1 MVSGDDSNGRLSRK
15 TTRSPNRKSKKADAD
30 LAKGSALRN
39 DPPPSVHKRNLYV
52 VSFPIIILF
61 NILRSLLYQL
71 FIVFK
76 YLYSASHRFMRKPCK
91 NGEYNLEVVVKDG
104 AVSTEIAGEMAYSHN
119 VGPGDPLLAKQKHHH
134 RKAFEYIS
142 KALKIDEE
150 NEGQKELAI
159 ELYKKGIYE
168 LERGIAVD
176 CWGGRG
182 DAWQRAQR
190 LHDKMKTNLGMAKDR
205 LHFLVAGRKLTT
217 GGRRLPGGSGPLM
230 KSQTLPRSM
239 GRSSSQPNSST
250 YTRYPVK
257 PASTPPAVKR
267 QLSVPVNG
275 SPVRRAVGSNRGTPT
290 RSRTP
295 QQTLTVRGVDPKLV
309 QLILDEI
316 VEGGPKVQWDDI
328 AGQEAAK
335 QALQEMV
342 VLPSLRPEL
351 FTGLRSPAKG
361 LLLFGPPG
369 NGKTLLARCVAAEC
383 SATFFSISAA
393 TLTSKYVGDGEK
405 MVRALF
411 QVARELQPSIIFVD
425 EVDSLL
431 CERSSS
437 EHEASRRLKT
447 EFLVEFDGLPAA
459 GADRLIVMA
468 ATNRPHELDEAALR
482 RFPKRVYVSLP
493 DVRTREQLLRGVL
506 ARGAAAAALSP
517 EELARLAAL
526 TDGYSG
532 SDLTA
537 LCRDAALQPIR
548 GELTPEEL
556 ARLAALTDGYS
567 GSDLTALCRDAALQP
582 IRGELTPEELA
593 RLAALTDG
601 YSGSDLTALC
611 RDAALQPIR
620 GELTPEELARLA
632 ALTDGYSGSDLTALC
647 RDAALQ
653 PIRGE
658 LTPEEL
664 ARLAALT
671 DGYSGSDLTALCRDA
686 ALQPIR
692 GELTPEELAR
702 LAALTDGYSGS
713 DLTALCRD
721 AALQPIRGELTPEE
735 LARLAALTD
744 GYSGSDLT
752 ALCRDAAL
760 QPIRGELTPEE
771 LARLAALTDG
781 YSGSDLTALCR
792 DAALQPIRGELT
804 PEELARLAALTDG
817 YSGSDLTALCRDA
830 ALQPIR
836 GELTPEELARL
847 AALTDGYSGSDL
859 TALCRDAALQPI
871 RGELTPEEL
880 ARLAA
885 LTDGYSG
892 SDLTALC
899 RDAALQPIRGELTPE
914 ELARLAALT
923 DGYSGSDLTALCRD
937 AALQPIRGELTPE
950 ELARLAALTDGYS
963 GSDLTALCRDA
974 ALQPIRGELT
984 PEELAR
990 LAALTDGYSGS
1001 DLTALCRDAALQPI
1015 RGELTP
1021 EELAR
1026 LAALTD
1032 GYSGSDLTA
1041 LCRDAALQ
1049 PIRGELTPE
1058 ELARLAALTDGY
1070 SGSDLTALC
1079 RDAALQPIRE
1089 LDPEEVKCL
1098 DLSLVRPI
1106 TFQDFMDALKRIRPS
1121 VSPHSLVGYEKWSV
1135 QYGDL
1140 GL

>member
-30 LAKGSALRN
+30 LAKVSALRN

-76 YLYSASHRFMRKPCK
+76 YLYSASHRLMHKPNK

-104 AVSTEIAGEMAYSHN
+104 VVSTEIAGEMPYTHN

-150 NEGQKELAI
+150 NEESQCCDDGQKELAI

-205 LHFLVAGRKLTT
+205 LHFLANLVALSKLGVEPERSENKPTESPLKVRRPLEKSKTTLLAHTESNSGQTKATTEVAGRKLTT
-217 GGRRLPGGSGPLM
+217 GGRRLPSGSGPLM

-239 GRSSSQPNSST
+239 GRSSSQPNSSN
-250 YTRYPVK
+250 YTRHPVK

-267 QLSVPVNG
+267 QLSVPASG
-275 SPVRRAVGSNRGTPT
+275 SPVRRAAGTSRGTPT

-295 QQTLTVRGVDPKLV
+295 QPLSVRGVDPKLV

-316 VEGGPKVQWDDI
+316 VEGGPKVHWDDI

-459 GADRLIVMA
+459 GADRLVVMA
-468 ATNRPHELDEAALR
+468 ATNRPQELDEAALR

-493 DVRTREQLLRGVL
+493 DLRTRDSLLRRVL
-506 ARGAAAAALSP
+506 ARGAAAAALAP
-517 EELARLAAL
+517 
-526 TDGYSG
+526 D
-532 SDLTA
+532 
-537 LCRDAALQPIR
+537 
-548 GELTPEEL
+548 
-556 ARLAALTDGYS
+556 
-567 GSDLTALCRDAALQP
+567 
-582 IRGELTPEELA
+582 
-593 RLAALTDG
+593 
-601 YSGSDLTALC
+601 
-611 RDAALQPIR
+611 
-620 GELTPEELARLA
+620 
-632 ALTDGYSGSDLTALC
+632 
-647 RDAALQ
+647 
-653 PIRGE
+653 
-658 LTPEEL
+658 
-664 ARLAALT
+664 
-671 DGYSGSDLTALCRDA
+671 
-686 ALQPIR
+686 
-692 GELTPEELAR
+692 
-702 LAALTDGYSGS
+702 
-713 DLTALCRD
+713 
-721 AALQPIRGELTPEE
+721 
-735 LARLAALTD
+735 
-744 GYSGSDLT
+744 
-752 ALCRDAAL
+752 
-760 QPIRGELTPEE
+760 
-771 LARLAALTDG
+771 
-781 YSGSDLTALCR
+781 
-792 DAALQPIRGELT
+792 
-804 PEELARLAALTDG
+804 
-817 YSGSDLTALCRDA
+817 
-830 ALQPIR
+830 
-836 GELTPEELARL
+836 
-847 AALTDGYSGSDL
+847 
-859 TALCRDAALQPI
+859 
-871 RGELTPEEL
+871 
-880 ARLAA
+880 
-885 LTDGYSG
+885 
-892 SDLTALC
+892 
-899 RDAALQPIRGELTPE
+899 
-914 ELARLAALT
+914 
-923 DGYSGSDLTALCRD
+923 
-937 AALQPIRGELTPE
+937 
-950 ELARLAALTDGYS
+950 
-963 GSDLTALCRDA
+963 
-974 ALQPIRGELT
+974 
-984 PEELAR
+984 
-990 LAALTDGYSGS
+990 
-1001 DLTALCRDAALQPI
+1001 
-1015 RGELTP
+1015 
-1021 EELAR
+1021 
-1026 LAALTD
+1026 
-1032 GYSGSDLTA
+1032 
-1041 LCRDAALQ
+1041 
-1049 PIRGELTPE
+1049 

-1089 LDPEEVKCL
+1089 LDPEEVRML
-1098 DLSLVRPI
+1098 DLSLVRAI
-1106 TFQDFMDALKRIRPS
+1106 TFQDFLDALKRIRPS
-1121 VSPHSLVGYEKWSV
+1121 VSPHSLAGYEKWSV

-1140 GL
+1140 GI

>member
-76 YLYSASHRFMRKPCK
+76 YLYSASHRFMRQPCK

-217 GGRRLPGGSGPLM
+217 GGRRLPSGSGPLM

-295 QQTLTVRGVDPKLV
+295 QQNLTVRGVDPKLV

-493 DVRTREQLLRGVL
+493 ELRTREQLLRGVL
-506 ARGAAAAALSP
+506 ARGAAAAAV
-517 EELARLAAL
+517 
-526 TDGYSG
+526 
-532 SDLTA
+532 
-537 LCRDAALQPIR
+537 
-548 GELTPEEL
+548 
-556 ARLAALTDGYS
+556 
-567 GSDLTALCRDAALQP
+567 
-582 IRGELTPEELA
+582 
-593 RLAALTDG
+593 
-601 YSGSDLTALC
+601 
-611 RDAALQPIR
+611 
-620 GELTPEELARLA
+620 
-632 ALTDGYSGSDLTALC
+632 
-647 RDAALQ
+647 
-653 PIRGE
+653 
-658 LTPEEL
+658 
-664 ARLAALT
+664 
-671 DGYSGSDLTALCRDA
+671 
-686 ALQPIR
+686 
-692 GELTPEELAR
+692 
-702 LAALTDGYSGS
+702 
-713 DLTALCRD
+713 
-721 AALQPIRGELTPEE
+721 
-735 LARLAALTD
+735 
-744 GYSGSDLT
+744 
-752 ALCRDAAL
+752 
-760 QPIRGELTPEE
+760 
-771 LARLAALTDG
+771 
-781 YSGSDLTALCR
+781 
-792 DAALQPIRGELT
+792 
-804 PEELARLAALTDG
+804 
-817 YSGSDLTALCRDA
+817 
-830 ALQPIR
+830 
-836 GELTPEELARL
+836 
-847 AALTDGYSGSDL
+847 
-859 TALCRDAALQPI
+859 
-871 RGELTPEEL
+871 
-880 ARLAA
+880 
-885 LTDGYSG
+885 
-892 SDLTALC
+892 
-899 RDAALQPIRGELTPE
+899 
-914 ELARLAALT
+914 
-923 DGYSGSDLTALCRD
+923 
-937 AALQPIRGELTPE
+937 
-950 ELARLAALTDGYS
+950 
-963 GSDLTALCRDA
+963 
-974 ALQPIRGELT
+974 
-984 PEELAR
+984 
-990 LAALTDGYSGS
+990 
-1001 DLTALCRDAALQPI
+1001 
-1015 RGELTP
+1015 
-1021 EELAR
+1021 
-1026 LAALTD
+1026 
-1032 GYSGSDLTA
+1032 
-1041 LCRDAALQ
+1041 
-1049 PIRGELTPE
+1049 TPE

-1121 VSPHSLVGYEKWSV
+1121 VSPHSLVGYQKWSV

>member
-217 GGRRLPGGSGPLM
+217 GGRRLPSGSGPLM

-250 YTRYPVK
+250 YNRYPVK

-493 DVRTREQLLRGVL
+493 DVRTRSQLLRGVL
-506 ARGAAAAALSP
+506 ARGAAAAALAP
-517 EELARLAAL
+517 
-526 TDGYSG
+526 G
-532 SDLTA
+532 
-537 LCRDAALQPIR
+537 
-548 GELTPEEL
+548 
-556 ARLAALTDGYS
+556 
-567 GSDLTALCRDAALQP
+567 
-582 IRGELTPEELA
+582 
-593 RLAALTDG
+593 
-601 YSGSDLTALC
+601 
-611 RDAALQPIR
+611 
-620 GELTPEELARLA
+620 
-632 ALTDGYSGSDLTALC
+632 
-647 RDAALQ
+647 
-653 PIRGE
+653 
-658 LTPEEL
+658 
-664 ARLAALT
+664 
-671 DGYSGSDLTALCRDA
+671 
-686 ALQPIR
+686 
-692 GELTPEELAR
+692 
-702 LAALTDGYSGS
+702 
-713 DLTALCRD
+713 
-721 AALQPIRGELTPEE
+721 
-735 LARLAALTD
+735 
-744 GYSGSDLT
+744 
-752 ALCRDAAL
+752 
-760 QPIRGELTPEE
+760 
-771 LARLAALTDG
+771 
-781 YSGSDLTALCR
+781 
-792 DAALQPIRGELT
+792 
-804 PEELARLAALTDG
+804 
-817 YSGSDLTALCRDA
+817 
-830 ALQPIR
+830 
-836 GELTPEELARL
+836 
-847 AALTDGYSGSDL
+847 
-859 TALCRDAALQPI
+859 
-871 RGELTPEEL
+871 
-880 ARLAA
+880 
-885 LTDGYSG
+885 
-892 SDLTALC
+892 
-899 RDAALQPIRGELTPE
+899 
-914 ELARLAALT
+914 
-923 DGYSGSDLTALCRD
+923 
-937 AALQPIRGELTPE
+937 
-950 ELARLAALTDGYS
+950 
-963 GSDLTALCRDA
+963 
-974 ALQPIRGELT
+974 
-984 PEELAR
+984 
-990 LAALTDGYSGS
+990 
-1001 DLTALCRDAALQPI
+1001 
-1015 RGELTP
+1015 
-1021 EELAR
+1021 
-1026 LAALTD
+1026 
-1032 GYSGSDLTA
+1032 
-1041 LCRDAALQ
+1041 
-1049 PIRGELTPE
+1049 

>member
-1 MVSGDDSNGRLSRK
+1 MVSGDDSNGGRISRK
-15 TTRSPNRKSKKADAD
+15 TTRSPNRKSKKTDAD
-30 LAKGSALRN
+30 LAKGSTLRN
-39 DPPPSVHKRNLYV
+39 GSQPSVHKRNLYV

-61 NILRSLLYQL
+61 NVLRSILYQL
-71 FIVFK
+71 FIIFK
-76 YLYSASHRFMRKPCK
+76 YLYSASNRLMHKPRKG
-91 NGEYNLEVVVKDG
+91 GECNLEVVVKDG
-104 AVSTEIAGEMAYSHN
+104 VVSTEIAHGEEMSHIHN

-205 LHFLVAGRKLTT
+205 LHFLANLVALSKLGVESEPERSGKKPTESPLKVRRPLEKSKTTLLAHTENNSGQTKSSTEVAGRKLTT
-217 GGRRLPGGSGPLM
+217 AGRRVPGNVGGPLM

-239 GRSSSQPNSST
+239 GRSSSQPNSSNGS
-250 YTRYPVK
+250 YSRYPVK

-275 SPVRRAVGSNRGTPT
+275 SPVRRAVGGGSQRGTPT

-295 QQTLTVRGVDPKLV
+295 QSTLTVRGVDPKLV

-316 VEGGPKVQWDDI
+316 VEGGPKVHWDDI
-328 AGQEAAK
+328 AGQDAAK

-431 CERSSS
+431 CERSSG

-468 ATNRPHELDEAALR
+468 ATNRPQELDEAALR

-493 DVRTREQLLRGVL
+493 DLRTRSALLRRVL
-506 ARGAAAAALSP
+506 ARGSAASAITEDELS
-517 EELARLAAL
+517 RLAAL

-537 LCRDAALQPIR
+537 LCRDAAL
-548 GELTPEEL
+548 G
-556 ARLAALTDGYS
+556 
-567 GSDLTALCRDAALQP
+567 
-582 IRGELTPEELA
+582 
-593 RLAALTDG
+593 
-601 YSGSDLTALC
+601 
-611 RDAALQPIR
+611 
-620 GELTPEELARLA
+620 
-632 ALTDGYSGSDLTALC
+632 
-647 RDAALQ
+647 
-653 PIRGE
+653 
-658 LTPEEL
+658 
-664 ARLAALT
+664 
-671 DGYSGSDLTALCRDA
+671 
-686 ALQPIR
+686 
-692 GELTPEELAR
+692 
-702 LAALTDGYSGS
+702 
-713 DLTALCRD
+713 
-721 AALQPIRGELTPEE
+721 
-735 LARLAALTD
+735 
-744 GYSGSDLT
+744 
-752 ALCRDAAL
+752 
-760 QPIRGELTPEE
+760 
-771 LARLAALTDG
+771 
-781 YSGSDLTALCR
+781 
-792 DAALQPIRGELT
+792 
-804 PEELARLAALTDG
+804 
-817 YSGSDLTALCRDA
+817 
-830 ALQPIR
+830 
-836 GELTPEELARL
+836 
-847 AALTDGYSGSDL
+847 
-859 TALCRDAALQPI
+859 
-871 RGELTPEEL
+871 
-880 ARLAA
+880 
-885 LTDGYSG
+885 
-892 SDLTALC
+892 
-899 RDAALQPIRGELTPE
+899 
-914 ELARLAALT
+914 
-923 DGYSGSDLTALCRD
+923 
-937 AALQPIRGELTPE
+937 
-950 ELARLAALTDGYS
+950 
-963 GSDLTALCRDA
+963 
-974 ALQPIRGELT
+974 
-984 PEELAR
+984 
-990 LAALTDGYSGS
+990 
-1001 DLTALCRDAALQPI
+1001 
-1015 RGELTP
+1015 
-1021 EELAR
+1021 
-1026 LAALTD
+1026 
-1032 GYSGSDLTA
+1032 
-1041 LCRDAALQ
+1041 
-1049 PIRGELTPE
+1049 
-1058 ELARLAALTDGY
+1058 
-1070 SGSDLTALC
+1070 
-1079 RDAALQPIRE
+1079 PIRE

-1098 DLSLVRPI
+1098 DLSLVRSI

-1121 VSPHSLVGYEKWSV
+1121 VSPHSLLAYEKWSV

>member
-1 MVSGDDSNGRLSRK
+1 MVSGDDSNGGRLSRK
-15 TTRSPNRKSKKADAD
+15 TARSPNRKCKKTDAD

-39 DPPPSVHKRNLYV
+39 DAQPSVHKRNLYV

-61 NILRSLLYQL
+61 NVLRSILYQL
-71 FIVFK
+71 FIIFK
-76 YLYSASHRFMRKPCK
+76 YLYSASHRLMHKPRKS
-91 NGEYNLEVVVKDG
+91 GECNLEVVVKDG
-104 AVSTEIAGEMAYSHN
+104 VVSTEVLHGEEMSHIHS

-205 LHFLVAGRKLTT
+205 LHFLANLVALSKLGVESEPERSDKKPAESPLKVRRPLEKSKTTLLAHTESNSGQTKPPTEVAGRKLTT
-217 GGRRLPGGSGPLM
+217 AGRRVPSGVGGPLM

-239 GRSSSQPNSST
+239 GRSSSQPNSSNGS
-250 YTRYPVK
+250 YSRYPVK

-267 QLSVPVNG
+267 QLSVPANG
-275 SPVRRAVGSNRGTPT
+275 SPVRRAVGGGSQRGTPT

-295 QQTLTVRGVDPKLV
+295 QPALTIRGVDPKLV

-316 VEGGPKVQWDDI
+316 VEGGPKVHWDDI

-431 CERSSS
+431 CERSSG

-468 ATNRPHELDEAALR
+468 ATNRPQELDEAALR

-493 DVRTREQLLRGVL
+493 DLRTRGALLRRVL
-506 ARGAAAAALSP
+506 ARGAAASALGDD
-517 EELARLAAL
+517 ELARLAAL

-537 LCRDAALQPIR
+537 LCRDAAL
-548 GELTPEEL
+548 G
-556 ARLAALTDGYS
+556 
-567 GSDLTALCRDAALQP
+567 
-582 IRGELTPEELA
+582 
-593 RLAALTDG
+593 
-601 YSGSDLTALC
+601 
-611 RDAALQPIR
+611 
-620 GELTPEELARLA
+620 
-632 ALTDGYSGSDLTALC
+632 
-647 RDAALQ
+647 
-653 PIRGE
+653 
-658 LTPEEL
+658 
-664 ARLAALT
+664 
-671 DGYSGSDLTALCRDA
+671 
-686 ALQPIR
+686 
-692 GELTPEELAR
+692 
-702 LAALTDGYSGS
+702 
-713 DLTALCRD
+713 
-721 AALQPIRGELTPEE
+721 
-735 LARLAALTD
+735 
-744 GYSGSDLT
+744 
-752 ALCRDAAL
+752 
-760 QPIRGELTPEE
+760 
-771 LARLAALTDG
+771 
-781 YSGSDLTALCR
+781 
-792 DAALQPIRGELT
+792 
-804 PEELARLAALTDG
+804 
-817 YSGSDLTALCRDA
+817 
-830 ALQPIR
+830 
-836 GELTPEELARL
+836 
-847 AALTDGYSGSDL
+847 
-859 TALCRDAALQPI
+859 
-871 RGELTPEEL
+871 
-880 ARLAA
+880 
-885 LTDGYSG
+885 
-892 SDLTALC
+892 
-899 RDAALQPIRGELTPE
+899 
-914 ELARLAALT
+914 
-923 DGYSGSDLTALCRD
+923 
-937 AALQPIRGELTPE
+937 
-950 ELARLAALTDGYS
+950 
-963 GSDLTALCRDA
+963 
-974 ALQPIRGELT
+974 
-984 PEELAR
+984 
-990 LAALTDGYSGS
+990 
-1001 DLTALCRDAALQPI
+1001 
-1015 RGELTP
+1015 
-1021 EELAR
+1021 
-1026 LAALTD
+1026 
-1032 GYSGSDLTA
+1032 
-1041 LCRDAALQ
+1041 
-1049 PIRGELTPE
+1049 
-1058 ELARLAALTDGY
+1058 
-1070 SGSDLTALC
+1070 
-1079 RDAALQPIRE
+1079 PIRE

-1098 DLSLVRPI
+1098 DLSLVRSI
-1106 TFQDFMDALKRIRPS
+1106 TFQDFMDSLKRIRPS
-1121 VSPHSLVGYEKWSV
+1121 VSPHSLVAYEKWSV

>member
-1 MVSGDDSNGRLSRK
+1 MVSGDDSNGGRLSRK
-15 TTRSPNRKSKKADAD
+15 TARSPNRKCKKTDANI
-30 LAKGSALRN
+30 AKGSALRN
-39 DPPPSVHKRNLYV
+39 DAQPSVHKRNLYV

-61 NILRSLLYQL
+61 NVLRSILYQL
-71 FIVFK
+71 FIIFK
-76 YLYSASHRFMRKPCK
+76 YLYSASNRLMHKPRKS
-91 NGEYNLEVVVKDG
+91 GECNLEVVVKDG
-104 AVSTEIAGEMAYSHN
+104 VVSTEVIHSEEMAHIHN

-217 GGRRLPGGSGPLM
+217 GGRRVPSGGGPLM

-239 GRSSSQPNSST
+239 GRSSSQPNSSNGS
-250 YTRYPVK
+250 YSRYPVK

-267 QLSVPVNG
+267 QLSNAYQVPANG
-275 SPVRRAVGSNRGTPT
+275 SPIRRAVGGGSQRGTPT

-295 QQTLTVRGVDPKLV
+295 QPPLSVRGVDPKLV

-316 VEGGPKVQWDDI
+316 VEGGPKVHWEDI

-431 CERSSS
+431 CERSSG

-468 ATNRPHELDEAALR
+468 ATNRPQELDEAALR

-493 DVRTREQLLRGVL
+493 ELRTRSCLLRRVL
-506 ARGAAAAALSP
+506 ARGSAASALTDD
-517 EELARLAAL
+517 EIERLAAL

-537 LCRDAALQPIR
+537 LARDAAL
-548 GELTPEEL
+548 G
-556 ARLAALTDGYS
+556 
-567 GSDLTALCRDAALQP
+567 
-582 IRGELTPEELA
+582 
-593 RLAALTDG
+593 
-601 YSGSDLTALC
+601 
-611 RDAALQPIR
+611 
-620 GELTPEELARLA
+620 
-632 ALTDGYSGSDLTALC
+632 
-647 RDAALQ
+647 
-653 PIRGE
+653 
-658 LTPEEL
+658 
-664 ARLAALT
+664 
-671 DGYSGSDLTALCRDA
+671 
-686 ALQPIR
+686 
-692 GELTPEELAR
+692 
-702 LAALTDGYSGS
+702 
-713 DLTALCRD
+713 
-721 AALQPIRGELTPEE
+721 
-735 LARLAALTD
+735 
-744 GYSGSDLT
+744 
-752 ALCRDAAL
+752 
-760 QPIRGELTPEE
+760 
-771 LARLAALTDG
+771 
-781 YSGSDLTALCR
+781 
-792 DAALQPIRGELT
+792 
-804 PEELARLAALTDG
+804 
-817 YSGSDLTALCRDA
+817 
-830 ALQPIR
+830 
-836 GELTPEELARL
+836 
-847 AALTDGYSGSDL
+847 
-859 TALCRDAALQPI
+859 
-871 RGELTPEEL
+871 
-880 ARLAA
+880 
-885 LTDGYSG
+885 
-892 SDLTALC
+892 
-899 RDAALQPIRGELTPE
+899 
-914 ELARLAALT
+914 
-923 DGYSGSDLTALCRD
+923 
-937 AALQPIRGELTPE
+937 
-950 ELARLAALTDGYS
+950 
-963 GSDLTALCRDA
+963 
-974 ALQPIRGELT
+974 
-984 PEELAR
+984 
-990 LAALTDGYSGS
+990 
-1001 DLTALCRDAALQPI
+1001 
-1015 RGELTP
+1015 
-1021 EELAR
+1021 
-1026 LAALTD
+1026 
-1032 GYSGSDLTA
+1032 
-1041 LCRDAALQ
+1041 
-1049 PIRGELTPE
+1049 
-1058 ELARLAALTDGY
+1058 
-1070 SGSDLTALC
+1070 
-1079 RDAALQPIRE
+1079 PIRE

-1098 DLSLVRPI
+1098 DLSLVRSI
-1106 TFQDFMDALKRIRPS
+1106 TFQDFMDSLKRIRAS
-1121 VSPHSLVGYEKWSV
+1121 VSPLSLVAYEKWSV